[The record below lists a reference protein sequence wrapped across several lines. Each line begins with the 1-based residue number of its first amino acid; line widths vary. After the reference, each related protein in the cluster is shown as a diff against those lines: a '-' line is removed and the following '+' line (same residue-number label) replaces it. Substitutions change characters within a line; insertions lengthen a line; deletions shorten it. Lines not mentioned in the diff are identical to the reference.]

1 MKASLLVTRGL
12 AALLLLFISPAAA
25 NRFQEAW
32 VQNCEHTFPDGT
44 TYDLKPLTRTAGRPD
59 YVGKDKNGVLY
70 YINICNNVQE
80 IPKECRALQKDIRS
94 PAYQVRNNSFCHWLG
109 VESAHTWDYIEP
121 GSPFVGVQ
129 LTYYDGEY
137 CQEGVNRQ
145 IKLQMYCD
153 HLGRL
158 GSVGDYYVTVEH
170 PCTYVVTFP
179 SPFGCPKDQGL
190 SSAAIFN
197 IMFFLVVGAYF
208 GGGLAFNV
216 TQHQMQ
222 VGVDALP
229 HIEFWRELPE
239 LVKEGCMFSWD
250 WLMVVMGKREP
261 RERGAFEW

>member
-1 MKASLLVTRGL
+1 
-12 AALLLLFISPAAA
+12 
-25 NRFQEAW
+25 
-32 VQNCEHTFPDGT
+32 
-44 TYDLKPLTRTAGRPD
+44 
-59 YVGKDKNGVLY
+59 
-70 YINICNNVQE
+70 
-80 IPKECRALQKDIRS
+80 
-94 PAYQVRNNSFCHWLG
+94 
-109 VESAHTWDYIEP
+109 
-121 GSPFVGVQ
+121 
-129 LTYYDGEY
+129 
-137 CQEGVNRQ
+137 
-145 IKLQMYCD
+145 MYCD

-261 RERGAFEW
+261 RERGAFEWSGL